1 MLLCAKESEGSFK
14 MPLAKIQFAPG
25 VNKEGT
31 EYTADSGWFDS
42 DKIRFRQGRPEK
54 IGGWVKFSENSF
66 LGVCRSIHDWAS
78 LESIK
83 YIGLGTHLKFYIISG
98 DLFNDV
104 TPIRLTTGAGD
115 ATFAA
120 TDGSS
125 TITVTESA
133 HGAVVNDFVTFT
145 DAASLGGNITAAV
158 LNQEYEIASV
168 PTTST
173 FTIAAKDTSG
183 VTVTANSSDSGNG
196 GSSTVAAYQ
205 INTGTN
211 AFVTGTGWGVSGWG
225 VTSFGSA
232 SSISSA
238 GQLRLFS
245 QDNFGEDLVFNPRG
259 GGVFYWDE
267 SSGAGA
273 RAVNITTLAGASN
286 APTVALQVMVSDID
300 QHVIAFGSNPI
311 GSSQID
317 PLFIRFSDQ
326 ENAADWTPTATNT
339 AGGVR
344 INSGSEIIGAVQ
356 GRQEIIIF
364 TDVSVHSMRF
374 VGAPFTFQFQT
385 ISSDI
390 SMISPNA
397 AVNARGSVYFMD
409 KGGFYVYNG
418 SVQPL
423 PCSVKEFVFSNL
435 NLGQAFKV
443 FAAENNA
450 FSEVTWF
457 YPVGSG
463 QTEITN
469 YVTFNY
475 AENLWSVG
483 TLVRGAWRGTG
494 TRNNPLA
501 TSVITTTNANYLY
514 NHESGFDDDGSAM
527 TAFVESGDLEI
538 GDGDRLMMINRILP
552 DFSFSGVT
560 GDASMDLTVKGSN
573 YPLETPSTLATTTV
587 TDSTKASDIRARAR
601 HTVIRVESSGVGYG
615 WRLGGLRFDMR
626 QDGRR

>member
-1 MLLCAKESEGSFK
+1 MALS
-14 MPLAKIQFAPG
+14 KIKFAPG

-31 EYTADSGWFDS
+31 EYSADAGWFDA

-54 IGGWVKFSENSF
+54 IGGWQKFSETSF
-66 LGVCRSIHDWAS
+66 LGVCRSIHDWSS
-78 LESIK
+78 LESIR
-83 YIGLGTHLKFYIISG
+83 YIGLGTHLKFYVVSG

-104 TPIRLTTGAGD
+104 TPIRLTSGAGD

-125 TITVTESA
+125 TITVTENA
-133 HGAVVNDFVTFT
+133 HGAVVNDFVTFS
-145 DAASLGGNITAAV
+145 DAASLGGNVVAAV
-158 LNQEYEIASV
+158 LNQEYQIASV
-168 PTTST
+168 PTTNT
-173 FTIAAKDTSG
+173 FTIVAKDTSG
-183 VTVTANSSDSGNG
+183 ATVTANASDTGNG

-211 AFVTGTGWGVSGWG
+211 AFATGTGWGTAGWG
-225 VTSFGSA
+225 VTAFGSV

-259 GGVFYWDE
+259 GGIYYWDE
-267 SSGAGA
+267 SSGTGA
-273 RAVNITTLAGASN
+273 RGVNISSLAGASN
-286 APTVALQVMVSDID
+286 VPTIALQVMVSDID

-344 INSGSEIIGAVQ
+344 INSGSQIIGAVQ
-356 GRQEIIIF
+356 GRQEILVF
-364 TDVSVHSMRF
+364 TDVSLHSMRF

-385 ISSDI
+385 VSTDI

-423 PCSVKEFVFSNL
+423 PCSVKDYVFSNL
-435 NLGQAFKV
+435 NEDQSFKV

-450 FSEVTWF
+450 FSEVIWY
-457 YPVGSG
+457 YPIGSG
-463 QTEITN
+463 DTEITN
-469 YVTFNY
+469 YVSYNY

-483 TLVRGAWRGTG
+483 TLVRGAWRGAG
-494 TRNNPLA
+494 TRNKPLA
-501 TSVITTTNANYLY
+501 TSVITDTDNNYLY
-514 NHESGFDDDGSAM
+514 SHEVGFDDDGSPM
-527 TAFVESGDLEI
+527 TAYVESGDLEI
-538 GDGDRLMMINRILP
+538 EEGQRFMMISRVIP
-552 DFSFSGVT
+552 DFAFSGT
-560 GDASMDLTVKGSN
+560 TSDASIAMTIKGKDF
-573 YPLETPSTLATTTV
+573 PLGSTSTLATTTV
-587 TDSTKASDIRARAR
+587 TSSTDQNHVRARAR
-601 HTVIRVESSGVGYG
+601 HPIVRLESSGSGYG
-615 WRLGGLRFDMR
+615 WRLGDLRFDIR
-626 QDGRR
+626 SDGRR

>member
-1 MLLCAKESEGSFK
+1 MALS
-14 MPLAKIQFAPG
+14 KIKFAPG

-31 EYTADSGWFDS
+31 EYSADAGWFDA

-54 IGGWVKFSENSF
+54 IGGWEKFSETSF
-66 LGVCRSIHDWAS
+66 LGVCRSIHDWSS
-78 LESIK
+78 LESIR
-83 YIGLGTHLKFYIISG
+83 YIGLGTHLKFYVVSG

-104 TPIRLTTGAGD
+104 TPIRLTTSAGD

-125 TITVTESA
+125 TITITETA
-133 HGAVVNDFVTFT
+133 HGAVVNDFVTFS
-145 DAASLGGNITAAV
+145 DAASLGGNVIASV
-158 LNQEYEIASV
+158 LNQEYQIASV
-168 PTTST
+168 PTTNT
-173 FTIAAKDTSG
+173 FTIVAKDTSG
-183 VTVTANSSDSGNG
+183 ATVTANASDTGNG

-211 AFVTGTGWGVSGWG
+211 AFATGTGWGTSGWG
-225 VTSFGSA
+225 VTAFGSV

-259 GGVFYWDE
+259 GGIYYWDE
-267 SSGAGA
+267 SSGTGA
-273 RAVNITTLAGASN
+273 RGVNISSLAGASN
-286 APTVALQVMVSDID
+286 VPTIALQVMVSDID

-344 INSGSEIIGAVQ
+344 INSGSQIIGAVQ
-356 GRQEIIIF
+356 GRQEILVF
-364 TDVSVHSMRF
+364 TDVSLHSMRF

-385 ISSDI
+385 VSTDI

-423 PCSVKEFVFSNL
+423 PCSVKDYVFSNL
-435 NLGQAFKV
+435 NEDQLFKV

-450 FSEVTWF
+450 FSEVIWY
-457 YPVGSG
+457 YPIGSG
-463 QTEITN
+463 DTEITN
-469 YVTFNY
+469 YVSYNY

-483 TLVRGAWRGTG
+483 TLARGAWRGAG
-494 TRNNPLA
+494 TRNKPLA
-501 TSVITTTNANYLY
+501 TSVITDTDNNYLY
-514 NHESGFDDDGSAM
+514 SHEVGFDDDGSPM
-527 TAFVESGDLEI
+527 TAYVESGDLEI
-538 GDGDRLMMINRILP
+538 EEGQRFMMISRVIP
-552 DFSFSGVT
+552 DFAFSGT
-560 GDASMDLTVKGSN
+560 TSDASIDMTIKGKDF
-573 YPLETPSTLATTTV
+573 PLGSTSTLATATV
-587 TDSTKASDIRARAR
+587 TSSTDQNHVRARAR
-601 HTVIRVESSGVGYG
+601 HPIVRLESSGSGYG
-615 WRLGGLRFDMR
+615 WRLGDLRFDIR
-626 QDGRR
+626 SDGRR